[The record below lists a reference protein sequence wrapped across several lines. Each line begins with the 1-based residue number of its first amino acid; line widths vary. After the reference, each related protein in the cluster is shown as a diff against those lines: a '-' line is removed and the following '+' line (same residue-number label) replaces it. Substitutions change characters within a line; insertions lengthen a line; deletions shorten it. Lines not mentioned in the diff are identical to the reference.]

1 MNQENLEVV
10 KKLMRFAKGKLVSAY
25 NSELFQNFKAEYT
38 GAKLVEKLRA
48 GKVGFVNGVN
58 QAKVVFRPRYKL
70 AKARAI
76 AAGQR
81 FLSFTKENLKAAKNS
96 DLYKDFQNSKLVQN
110 CRKYGRKAVLAASIS
125 GVLLG
130 GGYIFK
136 KNSNNKRTAEYRQE
150 IVTHTPT
157 VDEAI
162 KQNEN
167 LLFATIVHSENFSD
181 EPYRDSAGVPTIGY
195 GTTVYPNGKR
205 VTMGDKPISRTLTPE
220 IVQKNGGSY
229 KDAMYDKAQGFVIA
243 HLEKEVY
250 PALREVKD
258 FNKLTQNQQV
268 ALGLFV
274 YNIGKSG
281 FANSSVLQELNAGN
295 TIAAFDNILKYNKV
309 KGKRGGLVFS
319 RGLQKR
325 RAYEY
330 MIAQGNIA
338 LSDVIK
344 MPIGSLYVDSAYEL
358 MYGGKTAKDFAGENI
373 VKPDSSKAAGYVTA
387 LMSAAGN
394 KVEHCVNNACRQDI
408 KAKTA
413 SDAQKI
419 EVAMLDRGNRR

>member
-81 FLSFTKENLKAAKNS
+81 FLSFTKENLQAAKNS

-136 KNSNNKRTAEYRQE
+136 KSYKDKHEFFTQ
-150 IVTHTPT
+150 T
-157 VDEAI
+157 VDETI
-162 KQNEN
+162 KHNEN

-205 VTMGDKPISRTLTPE
+205 VTMGDKAISRTLSPE
-220 IVQKNGGSY
+220 LIEKNNGNY
-229 KDAMYDKAQGFVIA
+229 KDAMYDKAQGYVIS

-250 PALREVKD
+250 PALRGIKD

-281 FANSSVLQELNAGN
+281 FENSSVLQELNAGN
-295 TIAAFDNILKYNKV
+295 TAAAFDNILKYNKV
-309 KGKRGGLVFS
+309 KDKQGNLVFS

-330 MIAQGNIA
+330 MIAQGNVSLA
-338 LSDVIK
+338 DVIK
-344 MPIGSLYVDSAYEL
+344 MPIGSLYIDSAYEI
-358 MYGGKTAKDFAGENI
+358 MYGKKTAKDFAGENI
-373 VKPDSSKAAGYVTA
+373 VKPDSSKAAGYVTTLLNA
-387 LMSAAGN
+387 SGN
-394 KVEHCVNNACRQDI
+394 KVEHCVTSACRQDI

-419 EVAMLDRGNRR
+419 EVTMLDRGNKR

>member
-81 FLSFTKENLKAAKNS
+81 FLSFTKENLQAAKNS

-136 KNSNNKRTAEYRQE
+136 KSYKDKHEFFTQ
-150 IVTHTPT
+150 T
-157 VDEAI
+157 VDDAI
-162 KQNEN
+162 KHNEN

-205 VTMGDKPISRTLTPE
+205 VTMGDKAISRTLSPE
-220 IVQKNGGSY
+220 LIEKNNGNY
-229 KDAMYDKAQGFVIA
+229 KDAMYDKAQGYVIY

-250 PALREVKD
+250 PALRGIKD

-281 FANSSVLQELNAGN
+281 FENSSVLQELNAGN
-295 TIAAFDNILKYNKV
+295 TAAAFDNILKYNKV
-309 KGKRGGLVFS
+309 KDKQGNLVFS

-330 MIAQGNIA
+330 MIAQGNVSLA
-338 LSDVIK
+338 DVIK
-344 MPIGSLYVDSAYEL
+344 MPIGSLYIDSAYEI
-358 MYGGKTAKDFAGENI
+358 MYGKKTAKDFAGENI
-373 VKPDSSKAAGYVTA
+373 VKPDSSKAAGYVTTLLNA
-387 LMSAAGN
+387 SGN
-394 KVEHCVNNACRQDI
+394 KVEYCVTSACRQDI

-419 EVAMLDRGNRR
+419 EVAMFDRGNRR

>member
-58 QAKVVFRPRYKL
+58 QARVVFRPRYKL

-81 FLSFTKENLKAAKNS
+81 FLSFTKENLQAAKNS

-136 KNSNNKRTAEYRQE
+136 KSYKDKHEFFTQ
-150 IVTHTPT
+150 T
-157 VDEAI
+157 VDETI

-167 LLFATIVHSENFSD
+167 LLFATIVHSENFSN

-205 VTMGDKPISRTLTPE
+205 VTMGDKAISRTLSPE
-220 IVQKNGGSY
+220 LIEKNNGNY
-229 KDAMYDKAQGFVIA
+229 KDAMYDKAQGYVIS

-250 PALREVKD
+250 PALKQIKN

-281 FANSSVLQELNAGN
+281 FEKSSVLQELNAGN
-295 TIAAFDNILKYNKV
+295 TAAAFDNILKYNKV
-309 KGKRGGLVFS
+309 KDKQGNLVFAK
-319 RGLQKR
+319 GLQKR
-325 RAYEY
+325 RTYEY
-330 MIAQGNIA
+330 MIAKDNIS
-338 LSDVIK
+338 LSDVMK
-344 MPIGSLYVDSAYEL
+344 MPIGSLYVDSAYEI

-373 VKPDSSKAAGYVTA
+373 VKPDSSKTAGYVTA
-387 LMSAAGN
+387 LTQASGN
-394 KVEHCVNNACRQDI
+394 TVEHCVNSACRRDI
-408 KAKTA
+408 KATTR
-413 SDAQKI
+413 SDIKKI
-419 EVAMLDRGNRR
+419 DIAMIEHDINR